1 MPDPEIIPIVQKF
14 LSDKFSYLPELEE
27 YLIQDYLS
35 SSPKYTQLFHHTSFK
50 NYILNH
56 NSIPLS
62 HFRRLCYQLVKPG
75 VKIQIYSPG
84 FDYHNHF
91 MAIDKKKN
99 GYLEG
104 HIIEPDYAQGKGNQ
118 SSTQVSVRINST
130 SYRFI
135 QTPDFILAQSSS
147 PKGDRVKVGQLVLI
161 TDAHYRPRYG
171 DNDKFRVVWV
181 GHKFIRVEPFNPK
194 FKVWERVEGRRKRP
208 GDSLYEINQKVD
220 KDGKVITFRYN
231 SSCYNQ
237 DIPYNSVLSLDTR
250 FGSGSEDAHLL
261 LSEFGI

>member
-1 MPDPEIIPIVQKF
+1 MSVPEIIPIIQKY
-14 LSDKFSYLPELEE
+14 LTDKFSYLPELVE

-35 SSPKYTQLFHHTSFK
+35 SSPKYTQIFHHTSFR
-50 NYILNH
+50 NYILEH

-62 HFRRLCYQLVKPG
+62 HYRRLCYQLVKTG
-75 VKIQIYSPG
+75 MRVQIYSPS
-84 FDYHNHF
+84 FKYHDHF
-91 MAIDKKKN
+91 MSIDKKKN

-104 HIIEPDYAQGKGNQ
+104 HIIDTDYAQGKGNQ
-118 SSTQVSVRINST
+118 STTQISVRINST

-135 QTPDFILAQSSS
+135 QTPDFILGSSPS
-147 PKGDRVKVGQLVLI
+147 PKGERVKVGQLVLI

-171 DNDKFRVVWV
+171 DNDKFRVVWA
-181 GHKFIRVEPFNPK
+181 GQKYIRVEPFNPK
-194 FKVWERVEGRRKRP
+194 FKVWNREGARGKKP
-208 GDSLYEINQKVD
+208 GDGLYEINQRVD
-220 KDGKVITFRYN
+220 ENGRLVTFRYN

-237 DIPYNSVLSLDTR
+237 DIPYDSVLSLDTR